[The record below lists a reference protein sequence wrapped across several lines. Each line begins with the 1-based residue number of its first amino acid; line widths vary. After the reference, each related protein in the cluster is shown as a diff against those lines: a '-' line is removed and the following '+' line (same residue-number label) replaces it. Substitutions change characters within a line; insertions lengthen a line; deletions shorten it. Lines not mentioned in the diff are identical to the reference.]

1 MGKSKAQLE
10 REQTPP
16 AAPTP
21 LPVAVPDNHTHLDI
35 VIDWIGG
42 TATEHLDRA
51 EAVGI
56 NRIVQ
61 VGTDVTSSRWAAEL
75 AATDQRV
82 LAAVALHP
90 NDAPRHGEGLHDAI
104 AVIDELAAQERVRAV
119 GETGLDFFRTTEPA
133 GHIAQRESFARHI
146 DIAKRHNIALMIHD
160 RDAHGAVFEVLAA
173 EGPPDI
179 VVFHCFSGDE
189 QMARVCAD
197 NGYYMS
203 FAGNSTFKASAG
215 LRAAYTVAP
224 QELLLAETDAPFL
237 TPMPHRGRPNG
248 PYLTPLTI
256 ERMAAER
263 GADLAELCQALS
275 DNSERVY
282 GPWT

>member
-1 MGKSKAQLE
+1 MGKSKAQQE
-10 REQTPP
+10 REKTPP
-16 AAPTP
+16 QAPVP
-21 LPVAVPDNHTHLDI
+21 LPVPVVDNHTHLDI
-35 VIDWIGG
+35 VIDWLGG

-56 NRIVQ
+56 NRVVQ
-61 VGTDVTSSRWAAEL
+61 VGTDVDSSRWAAEL
-75 AATDQRV
+75 AAADPRV

-90 NDAPRHGEGLHDAI
+90 NDTPRLGAGLDEAI
-104 AVIDELAAQERVRAV
+104 AVIDGLAAQPRVRAV
-119 GETGLDFFRTTEPA
+119 GETGLDFFRTREPA
-133 GHIAQRESFARHI
+133 GHLVQRESFARHI
-146 DIAKRHNIALMIHD
+146 DIAKRHGIALMIHD

-173 EGPPDI
+173 EGAPQT

-203 FAGNSTFKASAG
+203 FAGNSTFNASSE

-224 QELLLAETDAPFL
+224 QELLLVETDAPFL
-237 TPMPHRGRPNG
+237 TPMPHRGRPNA
-248 PYLTPLTI
+248 PYLTPLTV

-263 GADLAELCQALS
+263 GEDLAALCQALS

-282 GPWT
+282 GSWA